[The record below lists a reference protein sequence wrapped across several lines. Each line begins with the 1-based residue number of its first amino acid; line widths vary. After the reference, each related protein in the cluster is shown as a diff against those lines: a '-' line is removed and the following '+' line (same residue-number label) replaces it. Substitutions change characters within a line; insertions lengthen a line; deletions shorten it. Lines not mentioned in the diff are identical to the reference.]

1 MEEKKL
7 QKIRFTHD
15 GPIYDLTPDWENIE
29 FIAVQDIDLI
39 WENANVETWTFTLE
53 DGSTIDKDVIIS

>member
-29 FIAVQDIDLI
+29 LITAEDIAEICTTTI
-39 WENANVETWTFTLE
+39 VEY
-53 DGSTIDKDVIIS
+53 ISADEEVF